1 MFEFI
6 NEDDRGQVGIGTL
19 IVFIA
24 MVLVAAI
31 AAGVLINT
39 AGFLQTQAEA
49 TGEESTS
56 QVVDRIEVQS
66 ETGQVGALSGEND
79 IVASSEADSEDTL
92 VVYGVDLTVTQ
103 APGADDIDLD
113 EVTAELITD
122 SGVEQIVLG
131 DGLDDPA
138 SSEVDTADDAP
149 VYISSITNNGDD
161 NVISDSS
168 DRYQIRLAGYALGD
182 GENDYYS
189 FEDVVPTDGTNEPI
203 QGADSRE
210 GDQAWAGDLEGGDT
224 MEVRLTTASG
234 ATTITEVRVPDS
246 LIDRD
251 AVSL

>member
-66 ETGQVGALSGEND
+66 VSGQVAGIDDTELSEQGEGDFNGIYVTD
-79 IVASSEADSEDTL
+79 F
-92 VVYGVDLTVTQ
+92 TVTQ
-103 APGADDIDLD
+103 APGADDIDLND
-113 EVTAELITD
+113 VTAEFITD
-122 SGVEQIVLG
+122 SGVTQVVL
-131 DGLDDPA
+131 DQD
-138 SSEVDTADDAP
+138 
-149 VYISSITNNGDD
+149 GDD
-161 NVISDSS
+161 SELVDIDGINVDGDENVITDSS
-168 DRYQIRLAGYALGD
+168 DRFSVSFAGYEDDTNNEGIFPDDLSEAYSDEAD
-182 GENDYYS
+182 G
-189 FEDVVPTDGTNEPI
+189 
-203 QGADSRE
+203 
-210 GDQAWAGDLEGGDT
+210 AWAGHLEGGDT
-224 MEVRLTTASG
+224 MEVRLTTAAG
-234 ATTITEVRVPDS
+234 ATTIEEVRVPDS

-251 AVSL
+251 AVAL

>member
-66 ETGQVGALSGEND
+66 ETGQVGALDSNGQD
-79 IVASSEADSEDTL
+79 IIASSDATGDDTL

-131 DGLDDPA
+131 DGVDDPA
-138 SSEVDTADDAP
+138 SEINSDNAADDHDEAP
-149 VYISSITNNGDD
+149 VHISSITNNGDD
-161 NVISDSS
+161 NVITDSS
-168 DRYQIRLAGYALGD
+168 DRYQISLAGYALEEETD
-182 GENDYYS
+182 AVSYS
-189 FEDVVPTDGTNEPI
+189 FEENVPFDGD
-203 QGADSRE
+203 ADRA
-210 GDQAWAGDLEGGDT
+210 DNQAWAGDLEGGDT

-251 AVSL
+251 AVAL